1 MGECSDLSHFM
12 QSFFHSSANQAFVP
26 ILDSHRF
33 VCWSC
38 CAASIC
44 SSSDLSRFH
53 DKDQHFHPH
62 FLGPKWIE
70 LYAVSSFVPHSDRH
84 DYRQIPCAQVTTEIQ
99 KCCQLAASESGYRFV
114 LVYRDLRRIELYLLE
129 LSDRFETDRC
139 VFRAMD
145 VHITHVL
152 HDDLSH
158 TSKATSAGARKQWPL
173 ILEQWNV
180 SLAFSNL
187 QEDTIWHRLGAI
199 GLSSLLFPVSNFGV
213 QPNGNKF
220 ERRKGQH
227 SVDVSNN
234 FDLLQFFDK
243 PCSLLLEN
251 ETSKASSEGYGFA
264 GLLLLMKLIY
274 YTDKRL
280 A

>member
-1 MGECSDLSHFM
+1 M
-12 QSFFHSSANQAFVP
+12 
-26 ILDSHRF
+26 
-33 VCWSC
+33 
-38 CAASIC
+38 
-44 SSSDLSRFH
+44 
-53 DKDQHFHPH
+53 
-62 FLGPKWIE
+62 
-70 LYAVSSFVPHSDRH
+70 SSFVPHSDRH
-84 DYRQIPCAQVTTEIQ
+84 DYRQIPGPHVATKIQ

-114 LVYRDLRRIELYLLE
+114 LAYRDFRRIDPYFLE
-129 LSDRFETDRC
+129 LSHRFETDRC

-158 TSKATSAGARKQWPL
+158 TSEATSAGARKQWPL
-173 ILEQWNV
+173 FLEQRNV
-180 SLAFSNL
+180 SLTFSNL

-199 GLSSLLFPVSNFGV
+199 GLSSLLFPFSTFGV
-213 QPNGNKF
+213 QQNGNKF

-243 PCSLLLEN
+243 PRSLLLEN
-251 ETSKASSEGYGFA
+251 ETSETSSEGYGFA
-264 GLLLLMKLIY
+264 GLSLLIKLIY
-274 YTDKRL
+274 YTDKSL

>member
-1 MGECSDLSHFM
+1 
-12 QSFFHSSANQAFVP
+12 VP
-26 ILDSHRF
+26 
-33 VCWSC
+33 
-38 CAASIC
+38 
-44 SSSDLSRFH
+44 
-53 DKDQHFHPH
+53 
-62 FLGPKWIE
+62 
-70 LYAVSSFVPHSDRH
+70 SFVPHSDRH
-84 DYRQIPCAQVTTEIQ
+84 DYRQIPCPQVTTEIQ
-99 KCCQLAASESGYRFV
+99 KCCQLAASGNGYRFV
-114 LVYRDLRRIELYLLE
+114 LVYRDLQRIDLYFLE
-129 LSDRFETDRC
+129 VSHRFQTDHC

-145 VHITHVL
+145 VHIAHVL

-173 ILEQWNV
+173 ILEQRNV
-180 SLAFSNL
+180 SLTFSNL

-213 QPNGNKF
+213 PQNGNRF

-251 ETSKASSEGYGFA
+251 ETSKTSSEGYGFA
-264 GLLLLMKLIY
+264 GLFLLIKLIY